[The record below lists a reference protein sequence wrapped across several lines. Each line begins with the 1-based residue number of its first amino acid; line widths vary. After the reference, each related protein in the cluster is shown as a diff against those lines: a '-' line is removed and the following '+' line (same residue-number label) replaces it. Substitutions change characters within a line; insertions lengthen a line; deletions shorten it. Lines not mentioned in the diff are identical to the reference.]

1 MMALPHHLDT
11 LTTTQTS
18 HKLTNLKGEMVGITG
33 DLWEFSEDLTP
44 ISWDSAG
51 SIAPDKIA
59 DIKAALEYD
68 ISNEQ
73 LPGDDPYFGGKKM
86 ALFARLSLIADQ
98 IGKDRLKIRSQHW
111 SLTGQLDQ

>member
-11 LTTTQTS
+11 LTTAQTS

-33 DLWEFSEDLTP
+33 DLWQFSEDLTP

-73 LPGDDPYFGGKKM
+73 VPGDDPYFGGKKM

-98 IGKDRLKIRSQHW
+98 IGKDRPIRSQRY
-111 SLTGQLDQ
+111 LF